1 MRLEEQI
8 QVIDSIISEVC
19 EIAEVSIDDIRG
31 SFRSNILVAARVIIV
46 KKAVKQK
53 IVLRLIQDKINRDRC
68 SVLHYLKGYKKT
80 YEYEMLKYKL
90 EK

>member
-1 MRLEEQI
+1 MRLAEQI
-8 QVIDSIISEVC
+8 EILDNIITEVC
-19 EIAEVSIDDIRG
+19 DTAEVSIDDIRS
-31 SFRSNILVAARVIIV
+31 SFKSNILVAARVLIV

-68 SVLHYLKGYKKT
+68 SLLHYLNGYKKT
-80 YEYEMLKYKL
+80 YDYEMLKYKL

>member
-1 MRLEEQI
+1 MRLAEQI
-8 QVIDSIISEVC
+8 EILDDIITEVC
-19 EIAEVSIDDIRG
+19 DIAEVSIDDIRS

-68 SVLHYLKGYKKT
+68 SVLHYLKGYKET
-80 YEYEMLKYKL
+80 FDYEMLKYKL